1 MNVQSVH
8 FHRISFHVVLLF
20 VRSEC
25 RFVDQ
30 RLFKLEEDIRLEA
43 CIEGVFRG
51 VFRDVFRV
59 YI

>member
-1 MNVQSVH
+1 MNVLRCMNVQSVH

-30 RLFKLEEDIRLEA
+30 RLFKLEEDVR
-43 CIEGVFRG
+43 C
-51 VFRDVFRV
+51 
-59 YI
+59 